1 MAAMT
6 DSPDRSDT
14 LHQTLQRVYG
24 YDSFRPQQQEIIEDL
39 IAGDDAFVLMP
50 TGGGKSLC
58 YQLPALHRPGVGIVV
73 SPLIS
78 LMKDQ
83 VDALVANGV
92 AAAFYNSSLGSDA
105 ARQVLAR
112 LHNHELDLLYISPER
127 LISGGF
133 LDRLVDVDIA
143 LFAIDEAHCVSQWGH
158 DFRPEYARLG
168 TLRERFPH
176 VPLVA
181 LTATADNTTRDDI
194 ARVLSLGHARRHVTG
209 FDRPN
214 IRYTVLEKHKPFD
227 QLMAFLDKRRNEA
240 GIIYAL
246 SRKKVEEVAGKL
258 QGQGIKA
265 AAYHAGL
272 PAEQRKR
279 VQEQFLKDEL
289 NVVVATVAFGMG
301 IDKPNVRFVVH
312 YDLPKHIEGYYQE
325 TGRAG
330 RDGLPSEALLL
341 YGAQDVVT
349 ARRLIDNNGNPDQQ
363 RIEIHK
369 LNAMV
374 ALAEAV
380 TCRRQVLLN
389 YFGDSLPPTTDAQ
402 TNPAGASFQDA
413 TQTESRPDRSLLQ
426 EDASRSSTETP
437 VGASFQDAI
446 QTESRPDRSP
456 LQDGTNQAA
465 HYHCGNCDVC
475 LNPPETFDATVDAQ
489 KALSCV
495 YRVDQRFGIKHV
507 IDVLRGAD
515 TDRIRTL
522 GHTNLSTYGI
532 GSDKTEPEWTSI
544 IRQLIH
550 HGYLLQDIANY
561 SVLKLTPAARPL
573 LRGETRLT
581 LAKPRI
587 KETSKK
593 TKRPKAAAELAAN
606 DEPLFDEL
614 RRLRKALADAEGKP
628 PYIVFGDAS
637 LVQMAREKPLT
648 EHDLLAISGVGQA
661 KLEKYGNDFLNAI
674 AEYCVANG
682 EQATELPPA
691 LQETWN
697 LVQQG
702 MDLDAIATARGQDL
716 ADTAGQLVQLI
727 DAGQAVFPERLIARQ
742 KYALIEGVLEDF
754 GAAADW
760 QTLRDALPPLV
771 ADHEIKLVRA
781 GW

>member
-1 MAAMT
+1 MT
-6 DSPDRSDT
+6 ANAPELT
-14 LHQTLQRVYG
+14 GAIQQTLRRVFG
-24 YDSFRPQQQEIIEDL
+24 YDSFRPHQREIIEDL
-39 IAGDDAFVLMP
+39 IAGEDAFVLMP

-58 YQLPALHRPGVGIVV
+58 YQVPALHRPGVGIVV

-133 LDRLVDVDIA
+133 LDRLADVDIA

-158 DFRPEYARLG
+158 DFRPEYAGLYQ
-168 TLRERFPH
+168 LRERFPH

-181 LTATADNTTRDDI
+181 LTATADDTTRDDI
-194 ARVLSLGHARRHVTG
+194 ARVLRLDHAKRHITG

-240 GIIYAL
+240 GIVYAL

-265 AAYHAGL
+265 AAYHAGF
-272 PAEQRKR
+272 PAEQRER
-279 VQEQFLKDEL
+279 VQDAFLKDEVQ
-289 NVVVATVAFGMG
+289 VVVATVAFGMG

-312 YDLPKHIEGYYQE
+312 YDLPKNVEGFYQE

-349 ARRLIDNNGNPDQQ
+349 ARRLIDNSRNTEQQ

-380 TCRRQVLLN
+380 TCRRRVLLG
-389 YFGDSLPPTTDAQ
+389 YFGEPLE
-402 TNPAGASFQDA
+402 QD
-413 TQTESRPDRSLLQ
+413 
-426 EDASRSSTETP
+426 
-437 VGASFQDAI
+437 
-446 QTESRPDRSP
+446 
-456 LQDGTNQAA
+456 
-465 HYHCGNCDVC
+465 CGNCDVC
-475 LNPPETFDATVDAQ
+475 TDPPERFDATVDAQ

-495 YRVDQRFGIKHV
+495 YRVGQRFGLKHV

-522 GHTNLSTYGI
+522 GHTGLSTYGI
-532 GSDKTEPEWTSI
+532 GSDKTEQEWTSI
-544 IRQLIH
+544 LRQLIH
-550 HGYLLQDIANY
+550 HGYLVQDIANY

-573 LRGETRLT
+573 LRGETKLE

-587 KETSKK
+587 KQITNK
-593 TKRPKAAAELAAN
+593 TRRPKAAAGLAVN
-606 DEPLFDEL
+606 DEPLFHEL
-614 RRLRKALADAEGKP
+614 RRLRKELADAEGKP
-628 PYIVFGDAS
+628 PYIVFGDAT

-648 EHDLLAISGVGQA
+648 EQDLLSISGVGQA
-661 KLEKYGNDFLNAI
+661 KLEKYGNDFLDAI
-674 AEYCVANG
+674 TEYCVANG
-682 EQATELPPA
+682 EQATKLAPQ
-691 LQETWN
+691 LRDTWN
-697 LVQQG
+697 LCQQG
-702 MDLDAIATARGQDL
+702 LDLDAIATRRGQSL
-716 ADTAGQLVQLI
+716 AETADQLIKVIEAGQPVL
-727 DAGQAVFPERLIARQ
+727 PERLLAR
-742 KYALIEGVLEDF
+742 KKVDLIEAVFEEF
-754 GAAADW
+754 GAQADW
-760 QTLRDALPPLV
+760 QTLREALPPLV
-771 ADHEIKLVRA
+771 ADHEIRLLRA